1 MLNNRK
7 SKEEIDLLVELNE
20 TIVLLKG
27 ARSVVED
34 YHRDNVALKKREQ
47 ETEKRLSDMSAHLDE
62 CHRTI
67 KNLETRL
74 AESLEVNE
82 SHHKLNGKLQV
93 SLTDVEEDNKKL
105 SLQISNYIKQQEDK
119 IRKSGL

>member
-1 MLNNRK
+1 MLNDRK

-20 TIVLLKG
+20 TKVILKG
-27 ARSVVED
+27 TKGVVED
-34 YHRDNVALKKREQ
+34 YHRENVALKKREQ
-47 ETEKRLSDMSAHLDE
+47 ELEKRLSDMSAHLDE

-93 SLTDVEEDNKKL
+93 RLTEVEEDNKKL

-119 IRKSGL
+119 IRKLGL

>member
-1 MLNNRK
+1 MLNDRK

-20 TIVLLKG
+20 TKVILKG
-27 ARSVVED
+27 TKGVVEE
-34 YHRDNVALKKREQ
+34 YHRDNIALKKREQ
-47 ETEKRLSDMSAHLDE
+47 ELEKRLSDMSAHLDE

-82 SHHKLNGKLQV
+82 SHQRLNGKLQV
-93 SLTDVEEDNKKL
+93 RLTDVEEDNKKL
-105 SLQISNYIKQQEDK
+105 SQQISDYIKKYEDK
-119 IRKSGL
+119 FRKLGL

>member
-1 MLNNRK
+1 MLNDRK

-20 TIVLLKG
+20 TKVLLKG
-27 ARSVVED
+27 TRGVVED

-47 ETEKRLSDMSAHLDE
+47 ELEKRLSDMSAHLDE

-93 SLTDVEEDNKKL
+93 RLTEVEEDNKKL

-119 IRKSGL
+119 IRKLGL

>member
-1 MLNNRK
+1 MLNDRK

-20 TIVLLKG
+20 TKVILKG
-27 ARSVVED
+27 TKGVVEE
-34 YHRDNVALKKREQ
+34 YHRDNIALKKREQ
-47 ETEKRLSDMSAHLDE
+47 ELEKRLSDMSAHLDE

-93 SLTDVEEDNKKL
+93 RLTEVEEDNKKL

-119 IRKSGL
+119 IRKLGL

>member
-1 MLNNRK
+1 MLNDRK

-20 TIVLLKG
+20 TKVILKG
-27 ARSVVED
+27 TKGVVED

-47 ETEKRLSDMSAHLDE
+47 ELEKRLSDMSAHLDE

-93 SLTDVEEDNKKL
+93 RLTEVEEDNKKL

-119 IRKSGL
+119 IRKLGL